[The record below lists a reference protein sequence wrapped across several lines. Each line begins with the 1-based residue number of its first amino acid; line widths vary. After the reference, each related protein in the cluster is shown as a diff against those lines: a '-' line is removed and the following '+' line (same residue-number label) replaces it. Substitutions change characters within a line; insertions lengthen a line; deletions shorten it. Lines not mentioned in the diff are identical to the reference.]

1 MTKLIMKINIIS
13 RKNGVG
19 LSQDIKI
26 IEHYLNELGIH
37 TTFHDFS
44 EKIQFSPIKYDINV
58 FLEIINIRWMTQA
71 KENWIIPNQE
81 WFEPHWKNALLRFN
95 KILCKTHHAFNI
107 FRTINK
113 RSRYIGF
120 TSEDKYDPNI
130 DKDFNQFL
138 HIAGKS
144 GTKQT
149 NLIWETWKNNPQLPQ
164 LTIVQD
170 KNKFIQRE
178 KLSNLTYIYD
188 RLEENELKEMQ
199 NKIGIHLCP
208 SEAEGFGHYIM
219 EALSCQSVVL
229 TTNASPMTE
238 LVQKETG
245 FYVDVVKQER
255 MRLSLKNI
263 ISVET
268 LEKAVININIT
279 EEQELVEMGKRG
291 REFYLNNDKSFKIRF
306 KQIIKDIIKG

>member
-1 MTKLIMKINIIS
+1 MSLITIYS
-13 RKNGVG
+13 VPNGVG
-19 LSQDIKI
+19 ISRDLNI
-26 IEHYLNELGIH
+26 ITNLLKEEGYEFETQHCFMH
-37 TTFHDFS
+37 KPTKKS
-44 EKIQFSPIKYDINV
+44 KYNI
-58 FLEIINIRWMTQA
+58 FLERFNPPLLKMADTNIL
-71 KENWIIPNQE
+71 IPNQE
-81 WFEPHWKNALLRFN
+81 WFEDSWHVFLPYFKY
-95 KILCKTHHAFNI
+95 ILTKTNFATDI
-107 FRTINK
+107 FSKLKCDT
-113 RSRYIGF
+113 RYIGF
-120 TSEDKYDPNI
+120 TSEDRYVSEVK
-130 DKDFNQFL
+130 KDMYNWL

-144 GTKQT
+144 IQKQT
-149 NLIWETWKNNPQLPQ
+149 DIVFETWVKNPGFPPLTIIQDIKHYKQRTTAKNVNLIHSRMTED
-164 LTIVQD
+164 V
-170 KNKFIQRE
+170 
-178 KLSNLTYIYD
+178 
-188 RLEENELKEMQ
+188 LKSFQ
-199 NKIGIHLCP
+199 NSSMIHVCP
-208 SEAEGFGHYIM
+208 SETEGFGHYIM

-245 FYVDVVKQER
+245 LYVDVVKQER